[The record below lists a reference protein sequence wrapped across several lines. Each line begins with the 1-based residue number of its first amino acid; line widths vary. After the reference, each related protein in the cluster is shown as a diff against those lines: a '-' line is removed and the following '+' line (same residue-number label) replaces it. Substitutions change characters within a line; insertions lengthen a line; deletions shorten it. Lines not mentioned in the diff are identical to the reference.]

1 MGNGSAFFTITE
13 SSCDDGIGG
22 YAGMNVVTTRL
33 SNLCKVIT
41 KGTTPTSI
49 GYSFSDSGIVFL
61 RVQNINGGKVN
72 YDQQTLFI
80 DELTHKALS
89 RSQILA
95 GDILVSIAGTIG
107 RAGIVPDNAPPLN
120 CNQAVAIV
128 RTNEDIFRPYL
139 RHWLESNNAQSQMIG
154 ATVTGT
160 ISNLSLT
167 QIGNL
172 QVPLPPLE
180 EQKRIAE
187 ILDRAEELRSK
198 RREAI
203 AQLDTLTQAIFL
215 EMFGDPLSN
224 PNDFPIQKLGE
235 LCSRVIDC
243 PHSTPTYATKITPYA
258 CVRSSDIQN
267 SELIFSD
274 VKYLELEEYK
284 KRIERGV
291 PQQGDVIYCR
301 EGARFGNAALV
312 TDDTPLICL
321 GQRMMLFRPET
332 SKANGEFIWGYLSN
346 PIAYH
351 QAVREVGGSAS
362 PHINIRDIIAF
373 QIPVPPLNRQCE
385 FAQRISA
392 VKKLKASHRASL
404 SELDA
409 LFASL
414 QHRAFRGEL

>member
-1 MGNGSAFFTITE
+1 MTTWRLVALGDIFDIARGGSPRPIQNYITDDVDGVNWIMIADASE
-13 SSCDDGIGG
+13 SSKYISSTKKRIRKEGVKDSRMVYPGDFVLTNSMSFGRPYIMKISGCIHDGWL
-22 YAGMNVVTTRL
+22 VL
-33 SNLCKVIT
+33 SNRLENV
-41 KGTTPTSI
+41 
-49 GYSFSDSGIVFL
+49 DS
-61 RVQNINGGKVN
+61 N
-72 YDQQTLFI
+72 YFFHLLGSNAVYLEF
-80 DELTHKALS
+80 A
-89 RSQILA
+89 R
-95 GDILVSIAGTIG
+95 
-107 RAGIVPDNAPPLN
+107 RAA
-120 CNQAVAIV
+120 
-128 RTNEDIFRPYL
+128 
-139 RHWLESNNAQSQMIG
+139 G
-154 ATVTGT
+154 ATVK
-160 ISNLSLT
+160 NLNIDLVKGV
-167 QIGNL
+167 QI
-172 QVPLPPLE
+172 PLPPLE

-203 AQLDTLTQAIFL
+203 AQLDTLPQAIFL

-224 PNDFPIQKLGE
+224 PNNFPIQKLGE

-284 KRIERGV
+284 KRIERGA

-312 TDDTPLICL
+312 TDNTPLICL

-385 FAQRISA
+385 FAQRIYA
-392 VKKLKASHRASL
+392 VNKLKASHRASL

>member
-1 MGNGSAFFTITE
+1 
-13 SSCDDGIGG
+13 
-22 YAGMNVVTTRL
+22 MNLVTTRL

-80 DELTHKALS
+80 DELTHKTLS

-139 RHWLESNNAQSQMIG
+139 RHWLESNDAQSQMIG

-187 ILDRAEELRSK
+187 ILDRSQSLISK

-203 AQLDTLTQAIFL
+203 AQLNTLTQAIFL
-215 EMFGDPLSN
+215 EMFG
-224 PNDFPIQKLGE
+224 
-235 LCSRVIDC
+235 
-243 PHSTPTYATKITPYA
+243 
-258 CVRSSDIQN
+258 
-267 SELIFSD
+267 
-274 VKYLELEEYK
+274 
-284 KRIERGV
+284 
-291 PQQGDVIYCR
+291 
-301 EGARFGNAALV
+301 
-312 TDDTPLICL
+312 
-321 GQRMMLFRPET
+321 
-332 SKANGEFIWGYLSN
+332 
-346 PIAYH
+346 
-351 QAVREVGGSAS
+351 S
-362 PHINIRDIIAF
+362 PDSI
-373 QIPVPPLNRQCE
+373 LNLWK
-385 FAQRISA
+385 
-392 VKKLKASHRASL
+392 VKKLGDLLDFLTTGSRGWAAHYAESGDLFLRIQNVRWDELVLNDIAFVKTPQTVEARRTKVEPGDVLLSMTADLGRTAVIPEDIRNAYINQHLAILRTKSIHPQFLSSYFASPSGRRQVQGRNRQAVKAGLNFDDVRSFMIPCPPNDLQKEFARRVEAVEKLKAAHRASL

-414 QHRAFRGEL
+414 QNRAFRGEL

>member
-1 MGNGSAFFTITE
+1 
-13 SSCDDGIGG
+13 
-22 YAGMNVVTTRL
+22 MNVVTTRL

-49 GYSFSDSGIVFL
+49 GYSFSDNGIVFL

-203 AQLDTLTQAIFL
+203 AQLDNLTQAIFI
-215 EMFGDPLSN
+215 EMFGDPITNPKRWEICSIGSFLSDVTN
-224 PNDFPIQKLGE
+224 GLTRRRKESDKGTDIVLRLRDIRAGW
-235 LCSRVIDC
+235 ID
-243 PHSTPTYATKITPYA
+243 
-258 CVRSSDIQN
+258 
-267 SELIFSD
+267 FSD
-274 VKYLELEEYK
+274 VNRISLVSKELQRYQVESGDLLFIRVNGNPDYVGRCAIFDGFTEPVYFNDHIMRVK
-284 KRIERGV
+284 TDKSKINGQFCVFVLNGERGK
-291 PQQGDVIYCR
+291 R
-301 EGARFGNAALV
+301 EIASHRKTSA
-312 TDDTPLICL
+312 
-321 GQRMMLFRPET
+321 GQHTINQEGL
-332 SKANGEFIWGYLSN
+332 SK
-346 PIAYH
+346 
-351 QAVREVGGSAS
+351 
-362 PHINIRDIIAF
+362 INI
-373 QIPVPPLNRQCE
+373 PLPPFGLQQE
-385 FAQRISA
+385 FSHRAEA
-392 VKKLKASHRASL
+392 VEKLKAAHRASL